1 MTDKAAA
8 PALAA
13 SKSAQN
19 AGKGLQNIVIGQTRL
34 SLVNGTEGK
43 LIYAGYKIEDL
54 AEFATFEEVI
64 YLLWNGKLPN
74 RSQLEEMRK
83 SLLKEMSL
91 SPEILAV
98 MQKLSKQATPM
109 AVVRTVVSALA
120 LWDPAADNNSPE
132 ENQRKAMLLTSKTPA
147 IVAAWER
154 IRSGK
159 EPLSPRA
166 DLNLAGNFLYMLK
179 GTEPQK
185 QEVAVIDAY
194 LVLLSEHG
202 MNASTFS
209 ARVTTSTLSDMYS
222 AITTA
227 IGTLKGAAHGGA
239 NEEAMRMFFEIGSA
253 DNVEKWFN
261 ENVKTSKKRVM
272 GMGHRVYKALDPRAA
287 VLRNKARVMA
297 EATNNL
303 KWFDLAAK
311 LEQTARAD
319 EEFIKK
325 NLYANVDY
333 YSAIAL
339 YTVGIPMD
347 QFTPLFVIARVPGW
361 CAHVIEQWA
370 DNRLIRPDV
379 DYVGPLD
386 LQWVP
391 IEQRS

>member
-8 PALAA
+8 PA
-13 SKSAQN
+13 AQ
-19 AGKGLQNIVIGQTRL
+19 KGLQNVVVGQSKL

-54 AEFATFEEVI
+54 AENATFEEVI
-64 YLLWNGKLPN
+64 YLLWHLKLPTKAE
-74 RSQLEEMRK
+74 LESLRK
-83 SLLKEMSL
+83 ALYDNMAL
-91 SPEILAV
+91 SPEIVALLKAFPH
-98 MQKLSKQATPM
+98 KATPM
-109 AVVRTVVSALA
+109 AVLRTVVSSLS
-120 LWDPAADNNSPE
+120 LWDENADVNSPE
-132 ENQRKAMLLTSKTPA
+132 ENRRKALLLTAKTPT
-147 IVAAWER
+147 IVAAWEL
-154 IRSGK
+154 IRAGK
-159 EPLSPRA
+159 EPIAPKA
-166 DLNLAGNFLYMLK
+166 EYTLAQNFLYMLK

-185 QEVAVIDAY
+185 QETAVMDAY

-239 NEEAMRMFFEIGSA
+239 NEEAMRMFFEIGDAS
-253 DNVEKWFN
+253 NVETWFN
-261 ENVKTSKKRVM
+261 EYIKTGKKRVM

-287 VLRNKARVMA
+287 VLNRKAKEMA
-297 EATNNL
+297 EATGNT
-303 KWFDLAAK
+303 KWYELASK
-311 LEQTARAD
+311 LDKTARAD
-319 EEFIKK
+319 DEFIKK

-339 YTVGIPMD
+339 YSIGIPMD
-347 QFTPLFVIARVPGW
+347 QFTPLFAIARIPGW
-361 CAHVIEQWA
+361 SAHVIEQWS

-379 DYVGPLD
+379 DYVGPMD

-391 IEQRS
+391 IDQRHE

>member
-1 MTDKAAA
+1 MTEKTAA
-8 PALAA
+8 PAPA
-13 SKSAQN
+13 
-19 AGKGLQNIVIGQTRL
+19 AGKGLQNVVVGQTKL

-43 LIYAGYKIEDL
+43 LIYAGYNIEDL
-54 AEFATFEEVI
+54 AEHATFEEVV
-64 YLLWNGKLPN
+64 YLLWHGALPN
-74 RSQLEEMRK
+74 KSQLEELRK
-83 SLLKEMSL
+83 HLFAEMSL
-91 SPEILAV
+91 SPEILAL
-98 MQKLSKQATPM
+98 MRQFPKKATPM
-109 AVVRTVVSALA
+109 AVLRTTVSALG
-120 LWDPAADNNSPE
+120 LWDADADNNSPE
-132 ENQRKAMLLTSKTPA
+132 QNRRKATLLTAKTPT

-154 IRSGK
+154 IRTDK
-159 EPLSPRA
+159 APLQPRS
-166 DLNLAGNFLYMLK
+166 DLSLAANFLYMLK

-185 QEVAVIDAY
+185 QEVAVMDAY

-227 IGTLKGAAHGGA
+227 VGTLKGTAHGGA

-253 DNVEKWFN
+253 DNVEQWFKD
-261 ENVKTSKKRVM
+261 NVKTGKKRVM

-287 VLRNKARVMA
+287 VLNSKSKAMA

-303 KWFDLAAK
+303 KWYELAAK
-311 LEQTARAD
+311 LEKTARAD

-339 YTVGIPMD
+339 YTIGIPMD
-347 QFTPLFVIARVPGW
+347 QFTPLFAIARVPGW
-361 CAHVIEQWA
+361 CAHIFEQWA

-379 DYVGPLD
+379 EYVGPMGLK
-386 LQWVP
+386 WTP

>member
-1 MTDKAAA
+1 MTDKVAA
-8 PALAA
+8 PAAAA
-13 SKSAQN
+13 S
-19 AGKGLQNIVIGQTRL
+19 KGLQNIVVGQSRL

-43 LIYAGYKIEDL
+43 LIYAGYRIEDL

-64 YLLWNGKLPN
+64 YLLWNGKLPTK
-74 RSQLEEMRK
+74 SQLEEMRV
-83 SLLKEMSL
+83 SLFKEMSL
-91 SPEILAV
+91 SPELLAV
-98 MQKLSKQATPM
+98 MQKLPKQATPI
-109 AVVRTVVSALA
+109 AVLRTVVSALA

-132 ENQRKAMLLTSKTPA
+132 ENRRKALVLTAKTPT

-179 GTEPQK
+179 GAEPQK

-209 ARVTTSTLSDMYS
+209 ACVTTSTLSDIYS

-239 NEEAMRMFFEIGSA
+239 NQEAMRMFFEIGSV
-253 DNVEKWFN
+253 DNVEKWFQ
-261 ENVKTSKKRVM
+261 ENVRTGKKRVM

-287 VLRNKARVMA
+287 VLRNKAKAMA

-303 KWFDLAAK
+303 KWFNLAAK

-319 EEFIKK
+319 DEFIKK

-347 QFTPLFVIARVPGW
+347 QFTPLFAIARVPGW
-361 CAHVIEQWA
+361 CAHVFEQWA
-370 DNRLIRPDV
+370 DNRLIRPTV
-379 DYVGPLD
+379 EYVGPLD

>member
-1 MTDKAAA
+1 MTDKVATPA
-8 PALAA
+8 PA
-13 SKSAQN
+13 
-19 AGKGLQNIVIGQTRL
+19 AGKGLQNIVVGQTKL

-54 AEFATFEEVI
+54 AEHATFEEVI
-64 YLLWNGKLPN
+64 YLLWHLQLPN
-74 RSQLEEMRK
+74 KNQLEELRK
-83 SLLKEMSL
+83 ALHAEMDL
-91 SPEILAV
+91 SPEIISV
-98 MQKLSKQATPM
+98 MKTFPKHATPM
-109 AVVRTVVSALA
+109 AVLRTVVSALG
-120 LWDPAADNNSPE
+120 LFDPKADDNSPE
-132 ENQRKAMLLTSKTPA
+132 ENRRKALLLTAKTPT

-154 IRSGK
+154 IRTDK
-159 EPLSPRA
+159 EVLAPRA
-166 DLNLAGNFLYMLK
+166 DLSMAANFLYMLK

-185 QEVAVIDAY
+185 QEVAVMDAY

-261 ENVKTSKKRVM
+261 DNVKNGTKRVM

-287 VLRNKARVMA
+287 VLNSKAKAMA

-303 KWFDLAAK
+303 KWYDLASK
-311 LEQTARAD
+311 LDKTARAD
-319 EEFIKK
+319 DEFIKK

-339 YTVGIPMD
+339 YTIGIPMD
-347 QFTPLFVIARVPGW
+347 QFTPLFAIARVPGW
-361 CAHVIEQWA
+361 SAHIIEQWA

-379 DYVGPLD
+379 EYIGPMD
-386 LQWVP
+386 LQWKP
-391 IEQRS
+391 IEQRG

>member
-1 MTDKAAA
+1 MTDKPATTTAPAAA
-8 PALAA
+8 P
-13 SKSAQN
+13 
-19 AGKGLQNIVIGQTRL
+19 KGLQNVIVGQSKL

-54 AEFATFEEVI
+54 AEYANFEEVI
-64 YLLWNGKLPN
+64 YLLWNLKLPN
-74 RSQLEEMRK
+74 KSEWEGLRK
-83 SLLKEMSL
+83 ALFDNMALSAETIALLKSF
-91 SPEILAV
+91 PP
-98 MQKLSKQATPM
+98 KATPM
-109 AVVRTVVSALA
+109 SVLRTAVSALA
-120 LWDPAADNNSPE
+120 LYDPKADVNTVE
-132 ENQRKAMLLTSKTPA
+132 ENKRKALLLTAKTPT

-154 IRSGK
+154 IRNGK
-159 EPLSPRA
+159 EPIAPRA
-166 DLNLAGNFLYMLK
+166 DYGLAANFLYMLK
-179 GTEPQK
+179 GTEPK
-185 QEVAVIDAY
+185 QQEIAVMDAY

-239 NEEAMRMFFEIGSA
+239 NEEAMNMFFEIGSA

-261 ENVKTSKKRVM
+261 DNVKNGDRRVM

-287 VLRNKARVMA
+287 VLNRKAKEMSD
-297 EATNNL
+297 ATGNL
-303 KWFDLAAK
+303 KWYDLASK
-311 LEQTARAD
+311 LDKTARAD

-339 YTVGIPMD
+339 YTIGIPID
-347 QFTPLFVIARVPGW
+347 QFTPLFAIARIPGW
-361 CAHVIEQWA
+361 SAHVLEQWEN
-370 DNRLIRPDV
+370 NRLIRPDV
-379 DYVGPLD
+379 DYVGPMD

-391 IEQRS
+391 IEKR